1 MVSTAIPLFVLAF
14 LQSPADNVNV
24 VNGPA
29 LTERDISS
37 WLVPQEN
44 LICWQAP
51 DKGLCLPYTDEGT
64 HLIVHLNGVE

>member
-1 MVSTAIPLFVLAF
+1 MITSIPLFVLAF
-14 LQSPADNVNV
+14 LQAQPSEV
-24 VNGPA
+24 
-29 LTERDISS
+29 SS

-64 HLIVHLNGVE
+64 HLIIHLNGVE

>member
-1 MVSTAIPLFVLAF
+1 MTTAIPLFVLAF
-14 LQSPADNVNV
+14 LNAPADNV
-24 VNGPA
+24 
-29 LTERDISS
+29 SS